1 MQDFCVEYTINALG
15 NTAFARALRPFHT
28 VAVNVYTRGFAVQ
41 VGTFQLGFWQ
51 GKSATEICSRI
62 TGVASHTWDNNR
74 DACDLMI
81 AEHFFGVYYCVL
93 VVAFLWVCR
102 HCVFTVLHSAFSRQP
117 VFNLQVDPRLL
128 MLRA

>member
-1 MQDFCVEYTINALG
+1 MSAENGGQVEWGWLLDAYELE
-15 NTAFARALRPFHT
+15 RQEL
-28 VAVNVYTRGFAVQ
+28 
-41 VGTFQLGFWQ
+41 
-51 GKSATEICSRI
+51 ICSRI

-102 HCVFTVLHSAFSRQP
+102 HCVFTVLLSRQP